1 MNPTD
6 QQQTPTPVPQPTPPV
21 IPQPSASATVTSGV
35 VPLTKENTQ
44 KQKKL
49 GLILGI
55 VSVVAFVAS
64 LFIGYTAPFMAIL
77 GAYSLY
83 IGIRTKTIGLIVL
96 GSFGTVLN
104 LGIYTLAV
112 FSNL

>member
-6 QQQTPTPVPQPTPPV
+6 QQPTQPAPSTPTPTVVPQPST
-21 IPQPSASATVTSGV
+21 STAVTSGV

-55 VSVVAFVAS
+55 VSIVAFIIS

-83 IGIRTKTIGLIVL
+83 IGIRTKTVGLIVL
-96 GSFGTVLN
+96 GSFGTILN

-112 FSNL
+112 FTNL